1 MYNVGLLSLFL
12 YNVLTSAKGVYLGSF
27 LQKVHPFLVLAICFT
42 LVTIFFAIYNYLVPV
57 NGVSARKVAK
67 AQWKQV
73 VLLNI
78 SGLAGWTGFY
88 YALKLIEPAIVTS
101 LTSALGPIV
110 TAIYFSLIRKERTFT
125 RTEWGIF
132 AGLGLIISY
141 LTVES
146 YLGFSAVQKIPVTQV
161 LIGVFAA
168 AVCGVANV
176 ANTVLGKSLNNAGLK
191 SRQVIPLRFF
201 LLILTGAL
209 LCPTEQWSALSQPVV
224 QLSVL
229 VIGLFGVAVPVLL
242 FQIGIEKTN
251 PFTVASVH
259 ATIPIFVLAA
269 QLFDDRL
276 NPSAYSIVGAVLLAM
291 LSMASLVLSSTPQS
305 APSPL
310 PPSGVKGAPAYARSR
325 S

>member
-57 NGVSARKVAK
+57 KNGVSVRAVVK
-67 AQWKQV
+67 AHWRQV
-73 VLLNI
+73 VLLNL

-101 LTSALGPIV
+101 LTSALGPVV
-110 TAIYFSLIRKERTFT
+110 TAIYFSLIRKERTFSN
-125 RTEWGIF
+125 TEWGIF
-132 AGLGLIISY
+132 TGLFLIISY

-146 YLGFSAVQKIPVTQV
+146 YLGFSAVQKIPVAQV
-161 LIGVFAA
+161 AIGVFAA
-168 AVCGVANV
+168 VVCGIANV
-176 ANTVLGKSLNNAGLK
+176 ANTVLGKRLNNAGLK

-201 LLILTGAL
+201 LLILTGAC
-209 LCPTEQWSALSQPVV
+209 LCPTAQWEALSQPVV

-229 VIGLFGVAVPVLL
+229 VIGIFGIAVPVLL

-276 NPSAYSIVGAVLLAM
+276 NPSAYSIVGAVALAM
-291 LSMASLVLSSTPQS
+291 LSMASLILNSSPQA
-305 APSPL
+305 APSPV
-310 PPSGVKGAPAYARSR
+310 PSRSR